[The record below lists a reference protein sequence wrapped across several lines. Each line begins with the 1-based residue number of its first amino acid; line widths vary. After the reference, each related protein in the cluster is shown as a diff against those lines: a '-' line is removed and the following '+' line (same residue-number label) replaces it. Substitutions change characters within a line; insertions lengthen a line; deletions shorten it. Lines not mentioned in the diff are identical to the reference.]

1 MKLTRWYDEA
11 KKPKKEYALIR
22 VPVEK
27 FGRFLEL
34 PVEDDTHYIMYIDDV
49 IRYCLP
55 MIFVSVDYD
64 HFEAYSFKFTKDAE
78 MELDNESDAGTLQR
92 VQRAVKSR
100 KNGQPLRIVFDAS
113 MPKDL
118 YR

>member
-1 MKLTRWYDEA
+1 
-11 KKPKKEYALIR
+11 
-22 VPVEK
+22 
-27 FGRFLEL
+27 
-34 PVEDDTHYIMYIDDV
+34 
-49 IRYCLP
+49 

-100 KNGQPLRIVFDAS
+100 KNGQPLRIVS
-113 MPKDL
+113 MLPCRRIYTARL
-118 YR
+118 C